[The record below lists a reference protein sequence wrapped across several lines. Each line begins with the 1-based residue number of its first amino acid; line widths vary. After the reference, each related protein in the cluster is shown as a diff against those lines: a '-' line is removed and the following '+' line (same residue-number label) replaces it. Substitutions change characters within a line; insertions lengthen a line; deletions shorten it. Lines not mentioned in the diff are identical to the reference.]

1 MTVTGRRVGTRAP
14 LVVAIAVALALA
26 ATSCSASGLAFRASD
41 AVEIVSPRNRADVRL
56 PVRLSW
62 RDSTGGTFYAAFVD
76 RAPIRPGQS
85 LDVLADEDCRRVPRC
100 PDLQYLRDRYVFVTD
115 GRSVVLDAVPQKTG
129 TQRAS
134 ARHRHEATIVPLDA
148 RGRRVGES
156 AYTVEFT
163 VAER

>member
-1 MTVTGRRVGTRAP
+1 MTATARPGRTRALS
-14 LVVAIAVALALA
+14 LVVVVAVAVV

-41 AVEIVSPRNRADVRL
+41 AVEIVSPRDRAAVRL

-62 RDSTGGTFYAAFVD
+62 RASARGAFYAAFVD

-85 LDVLADEDCRRVPRC
+85 LDVLADDDCRRAPRC

-115 GRSVVLDAVPQKTG
+115 GHSLVVDAVPQKTG

-134 ARHRHEATIVPLDA
+134 ARRRHEATIVPLDA
-148 RGRRVGES
+148 DGRRVGES

>member
-1 MTVTGRRVGTRAP
+1 
-14 LVVAIAVALALA
+14 VVAVALF
-26 ATSCSASGLAFRASD
+26 ATACSASGLAFRASD
-41 AVEIVSPRNRADVRL
+41 AVEIVSPRNRTEVRL

-62 RDSTGGTFYAAFVD
+62 RAPNAGAFYAAFVD

-85 LDVLADEDCRRVPRC
+85 LDVLADDDCRRVPRC

-115 GRSVVLDAVPQKTG
+115 GDSLVVDAVPQKTG

-148 RGRRVGES
+148 DGRRVGES

-163 VAER
+163 VVAE